1 MNHFTKEET
10 GLVISNAKKVIE
22 FIRTEILPCLKT
34 DMTFRMNMGRT
45 IKDLVLSVHGGKNG
59 YITIYQGHAMTLEN
73 NYTNPFDYF
82 FSDVNVEKT
91 MALIK
96 NWKDIKRDL
105 LEQVEKDAMDTELI
119 KNFQV

>member
-10 GLVISNAKKVIE
+10 ALVINNAKKIIE
-22 FIRTEILPCLKT
+22 FINTNILPNLKT
-34 DMTFRMNMGRT
+34 DMTFRLDMGRT
-45 IKDLVLSVHGGKNG
+45 IKDLVIGVHGGKKG

-73 NYTNPFDYF
+73 NYRSPYDYF

-91 MALIK
+91 MALVK
-96 NWKDIKRDL
+96 NWRNIKHDL
-105 LEQVEKDAMDTELI
+105 LEQVENDAMDTELI